1 MLDAVFVLVDWDD
14 CKLFSWFLRLQRHS
28 RVGADDSWLI
38 LFQLQIGYVFQK
50 KKKTT
55 PSSTYI

>member
-50 KKKTT
+50 KKKNHTF
-55 PSSTYI
+55 